1 VVQAPDRQSL
11 MPSERVLA
19 LHDLRQ
25 MYADFSAFQPQLA
38 LLLRPGG
45 RLVATFLEVRMH
57 HIASWKHGVL
67 GSDLPG
73 VLVIEAQR

>member
-1 VVQAPDRQSL
+1 MVQAPDRQSL
-11 MPSERVLA
+11 MPSEGVWA

-25 MYADFSAFQPQLA
+25 MYADFSAFQLQLA
-38 LLLRPGG
+38 MLLRPGG
-45 RLVATFLEVRMH
+45 RLVATFLDARMH
-57 HIASWKHGVL
+57 NIARWKLGVL